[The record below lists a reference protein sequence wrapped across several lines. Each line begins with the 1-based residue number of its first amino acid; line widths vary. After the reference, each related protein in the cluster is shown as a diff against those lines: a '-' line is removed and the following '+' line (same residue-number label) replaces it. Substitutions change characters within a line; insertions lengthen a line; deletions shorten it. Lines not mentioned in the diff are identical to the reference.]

1 MACGLNHT
9 VAVSMDGSMVWAFGD
24 GDYGKLGLGNSTAKS
39 SPQVRIQREK
49 YSLHK
54 FSLLLNI
61 LHGIQRAVFRI
72 NIINSTCYTVLIK
85 STIKNSD
92 GMLYYA

>member
-9 VAVSMDGSMVWAFGD
+9 VAVSTDGSMVWAFGD

-39 SPQVRIQREK
+39 SPQVRIHWEK

-54 FSLLLNI
+54 FLLLLNL
-61 LHGIQRAVFRI
+61 LHSIQSVVFRI
-72 NIINSTCYTVLIK
+72 QIINSICYTVVTK
-85 STIKNSD
+85 STINNSD
-92 GMLYYA
+92 SMLC

>member
-39 SPQVRIQREK
+39 SPQVRIHREK

-61 LHGIQRAVFRI
+61 LHSIQSVVFRI
-72 NIINSTCYTVLIK
+72 KIINSRCHTVLIE
-85 STIKNSD
+85 STINNSD
-92 GMLYYA
+92 SMLY